1 MSAIKLLPI
10 LAAAFTLIGA
20 ARADEDDTPATR
32 APLHPRY
39 QQECAACHV
48 AYPPRL
54 LPAESW
60 QRLMKNL
67 PRHFGADASLD
78 ATTTRQLSEWLTAQA
93 GDRRAPPQDRITR
106 SSWFLHEH
114 DEVGASTWQRASIKS
129 PSNCA
134 ACHTR
139 ADQGDFNERFIR
151 IPR

>member
-1 MSAIKLLPI
+1 MKPVNLM
-10 LAAAFTLIGA
+10 LAFATAVTFIGA
-20 ARADEDDTPATR
+20 ARADETEHRTSSTQ
-32 APLHPRY
+32 LHPRY

-67 PRHFGADASLD
+67 PRHFGTDASLD
-78 ATTTRQLSEWLTAQA
+78 ATTTRQLSEWLTAHA

>member
-1 MSAIKLLPI
+1 MNLHNTLLTLATAALLATSAH
-10 LAAAFTLIGA
+10 
-20 ARADEDDTPATR
+20 ADDDDRPASR

-48 AYPPRL
+48 AYPPQL

-60 QRLMKNL
+60 QRLVKNL
-67 PRHFGADASLD
+67 PRHFGTDASLD
-78 ATTTRQLSEWLTAQA
+78 PATTQQLSEWLTAHA

-106 SSWFLHEH
+106 STWFVHEH

>member
-1 MSAIKLLPI
+1 MNLRNTLLAFASVFMCI
-10 LAAAFTLIGA
+10 AAAQ
-20 ARADEDDTPATR
+20 ADDNDGPATR
-32 APLHPRY
+32 TALHPRY

-48 AYPPRL
+48 AYLPRM

-60 QRLMKNL
+60 PRLTNNL
-67 PRHFGADASLD
+67 PRHFGTDASLD
-78 ATTTRQLSEWLTAQA
+78 PATTKQLSAWLTSHA

-114 DEVGASTWQRASIKS
+114 DEISAKTWQRASIKS

-139 ADQGDFNERFIR
+139 ADQGDFHERFIR